1 MTWLIGLAILL
12 ATSTSVL
19 IILVIQSDREFE
31 KEQRMDSAPADTT
44 GPISAEF
51 LARFHGS
58 TQPEFENSMR
68 EAA

>member
-1 MTWLIGLAILL
+1 VIWLIGLAILL
-12 ATSTSVL
+12 IASTGL
-19 IILVIQSDREFE
+19 ILILVIQSDREFE
-31 KEQRMDSAPADTT
+31 REQRMDSAPTDTT

-58 TQPEFENSMR
+58 TGQEFDNSMR

>member
-12 ATSTSVL
+12 TASTGFFL
-19 IILVIQSDREFE
+19 ILVIRSDREFE
-31 KEQRMDSAPADTT
+31 KEQRMDSAPVDTT
-44 GPISAEF
+44 GPISPEF

-58 TQPEFENSMR
+58 ARPEFDNSMR